1 MERREKGEMCAPF
14 LLVLL
19 NFKERHC
26 KQDLLVYWPA
36 RFDSEC
42 SVACFINCCQGLKV
56 LNKSQ
61 VNTRLCMAG
70 GWQGKGSQE
79 RHCFLS
85 LSMLPAVS
93 LTGNSLWTI
102 DITWPGDLC
111 SVEALEGPL
120 HLQYLV
126 VRWEEVSC
134 FWSEDSSL
142 QAPHGC
148 RTKPSK
154 HGKT

>member
-1 MERREKGEMCAPF
+1 
-14 LLVLL
+14 
-19 NFKERHC
+19 
-26 KQDLLVYWPA
+26 
-36 RFDSEC
+36 
-42 SVACFINCCQGLKV
+42 
-56 LNKSQ
+56 
-61 VNTRLCMAG
+61 MAG

-126 VRWEEVSC
+126 V
-134 FWSEDSSL
+134 
-142 QAPHGC
+142 H
-148 RTKPSK
+148 
-154 HGKT
+154 